1 MANLDFAGRVAE
13 DFRRIRNHLREY
25 EVENAPQRFA
35 EIIEALDI
43 LTFSPFIGRPWGKG
57 LRELV
62 IGRGSHGYC
71 ALYRYSPLDDLV
83 TVLAIKS
90 QSEVGYRH

>member
-1 MANLDFAGRVAE
+1 MATLDFARRVSE

-25 EVENAPQRFA
+25 EVENAPQRIA

-43 LTFSPFIGRPWGKG
+43 LTFSPLIGRPWGRG

-62 IGRGSHGYC
+62 IGQGSRGYC
-71 ALYRYSPLDDLV
+71 ALYRYTPPRDLV